1 MKSGLAWLSEDMS
14 IELGRIGIW
23 RHPSG
28 LTPDLVAEVEALGY
42 GTIWIGGSPDGDL
55 AVAENILDA
64 TDHIAVATGILN
76 VWKDDATPVAAS
88 YHRITAKHPGRF
100 LLGLGIGHPEATQEY
115 QQPYAKLVSYL
126 DELDELKVP
135 AEGRV
140 LAALGP
146 KVLRLAAERSAGAHP
161 YLVTP
166 EHTRWA
172 REILGDGPLLAPEQK
187 IVLETDPERARAI
200 GRPRVQ
206 QPYLG
211 LTNYLNSLRRLG
223 WTDADFADG
232 GSDALIDALAL
243 HGDAE
248 AIARGITAHLDA
260 GADHVAIQVLNP
272 DPQLALQALSN
283 QLQLPRGRLDE
294 RGADEPVPGDQRG
307 QFPGG
312 QRAGPGRAHR
322 QHHVAGLRRR
332 IPDRDLD
339 LIRKRHAELT
349 EHGPRL
355 PDRSRPVG
363 EALVPARRGPEQRH
377 RVAGAERAD
386 DDVVRGFVVG
396 DDPQLVTQP
405 GEAKLRRRGVSV
417 GQQEVTV
424 AGVGPRPGG
433 HPGAVQRRTAGGE
446 PGQERVDL
454 LVAGQPGG
462 DQPLL
467 ELARPRG
474 DRLRLMVIMV
484 IMAGQG
490 RTPTGRRSPCA
501 RHSPTGPRPKNEP
514 RSTLRSAAG

>member
-283 QLQLPRGRLDE
+283 QLQLP
-294 RGADEPVPGDQRG
+294 GAG
-307 QFPGG
+307 
-312 QRAGPGRAHR
+312 
-322 QHHVAGLRRR
+322 
-332 IPDRDLD
+332 
-339 LIRKRHAELT
+339 
-349 EHGPRL
+349 
-355 PDRSRPVG
+355 
-363 EALVPARRGPEQRH
+363 
-377 RVAGAERAD
+377 
-386 DDVVRGFVVG
+386 
-396 DDPQLVTQP
+396 
-405 GEAKLRRRGVSV
+405 
-417 GQQEVTV
+417 
-424 AGVGPRPGG
+424 
-433 HPGAVQRRTAGGE
+433 
-446 PGQERVDL
+446 
-454 LVAGQPGG
+454 
-462 DQPLL
+462 
-467 ELARPRG
+467 
-474 DRLRLMVIMV
+474 
-484 IMAGQG
+484 
-490 RTPTGRRSPCA
+490 
-501 RHSPTGPRPKNEP
+501 
-514 RSTLRSAAG
+514 